1 MENVCSIIVKYLYK
15 KGDFMDKKTAN
26 KVSGITI
33 AVNILLSLLKFIV
46 GFIAHSQALI
56 SDAVHSASDVLSTIA
71 VIVGINLSKSESDKG
86 HPYGH
91 ERIECIFSI
100 VLAMMLFATGIGIG
114 LSAIKSIIAG
124 AEIIIP
130 GKAALGAA
138 AVSIAV
144 KEWMYHYTRHAA
156 KKINSTALMADAWHH
171 RSDALSS
178 VGSLIGIG
186 GAILGF
192 PICEPIASI
201 VICVFIV
208 KASYD
213 IFMDAVNRL
222 VDTSC
227 SEEEIAQMKEVI
239 MSVDGVMD
247 IDLVRTR
254 KFGSKIFVDVEIA
267 EDGNI
272 TLYEAHK
279 VAEQVHN
286 KIEDSFSEVKHCM
299 VHVNPYKE

>member
-1 MENVCSIIVKYLYK
+1 
-15 KGDFMDKKTAN
+15 MDKKIAN
-26 KVSGITI
+26 RVSVITI
-33 AVNILLSLLKFIV
+33 IINLMLSVIKFAV
-46 GFIAHSQALI
+46 GFLAHSQALI

-71 VIVGINLSKSESDKG
+71 VVVGINISKAESDKG

-100 VLAMMLFATGIGIG
+100 VLAMMLFATGVGIG
-114 LSAIKSIIAG
+114 LSAIKMIISG
-124 AEIIIP
+124 ADIIIP
-130 GKAALGAA
+130 GRIALAAALI
-138 AVSIAV
+138 SIIV
-144 KEWMYHYTRHAA
+144 KEWMYHYTKRAA
-156 KKINSTALMADAWHH
+156 RKISSTAMMADAWHH

-186 GAILGF
+186 GAIIGF

-201 VICVFIV
+201 VICIFIV

-213 IFMDAVNRL
+213 IFMDSVNRL

-227 SEEEIAQMKEVI
+227 SEEEIEKMKNVI
-239 MSVDGVMD
+239 MEVEGVTGV
-247 IDLVRTR
+247 DLVKTR
-254 KFGSKIFVDVEIA
+254 KFGSKIFVDVEIS
-267 EDGNI
+267 ENGNI

-279 VAEQVHN
+279 VAEKVHN
-286 KIEDSFSEVKHCM
+286 KIENSFSDVKHCM